1 MSMTNLR
8 SQLNQIADRFVSALL
23 NATTAASLAELVDHT
38 GGPWRRRSRGAASAL
53 RNAKAAGAVRRRRSS
68 PEEVQRQKEVALTAA
83 KSLKPGFSK
92 GDVMKKSG
100 GAVDLGRALALLVA
114 DGKLSKKGDR
124 RSTRY
129 WVK

>member
-1 MSMTNLR
+1 MTMTNLR

-38 GGPWRRRSRGAASAL
+38 GGPGRPQRRDAASAP
-53 RNAKAAGAVRRRRSS
+53 RNAKPAGALRRRRSS

-100 GAVDLGRALALLVA
+100 GAVDLGRALTLLVA
-114 DGKLSKKGDR
+114 DGQLSKKGDR